1 MKQTVVAMAVILLM
15 LAASSNAFELLFDWA
30 WRAIS

>member
-1 MKQTVVAMAVILLM
+1 MKQTVVAMIVILLM
-15 LAASSNAFELLFDWA
+15 LAASSNAPELIFDLV

>member
-1 MKQTVVAMAVILLM
+1 MKQTLTAMAVILLM
-15 LAASSNAFELLFDWA
+15 LAASSNAPELIFDLI